1 MTTEYLET
9 QTKEELLRI
18 VKERT
23 DKIHR
28 LQQEIVD
35 VAEWRRKSVLELRK
49 QNVTYREIAESM
61 NMSEV
66 TVYKI
71 IRGK

>member
-28 LQQEIVD
+28 LQQEIID

>member
-28 LQQEIVD
+28 LQQEILD

-49 QNVTYREIAESM
+49 QNVTYREIAETI

>member
-1 MTTEYLET
+1 MNSDLLEN
-9 QTKEELLRI
+9 QNKDELLLS
-18 VKERT
+18 VKDQT
-23 DKIHR
+23 NKIKK
-28 LQQEIVD
+28 LQEEIVET
-35 VAEWRRKSVLELRK
+35 AIGRRNKVLELRK
-49 QNVTYREIAESM
+49 QNVTYREIAETI